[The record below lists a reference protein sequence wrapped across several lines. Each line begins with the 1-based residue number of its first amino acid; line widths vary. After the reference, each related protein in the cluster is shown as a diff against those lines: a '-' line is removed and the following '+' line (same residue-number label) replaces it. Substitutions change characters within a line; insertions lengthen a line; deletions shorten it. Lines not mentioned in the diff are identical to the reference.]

1 MIPPELL
8 KAIQKL
14 PLPEVRELAD
24 QLTNYLREQERTAL
38 APKENEARED
48 EFERYLLAKGL
59 INEIPSRD
67 ERDEDFDAF
76 EPIEVQGEPLSEAI
90 IRERG

>member
-8 KAIQKL
+8 KEIEKL
-14 PLPEVRELAD
+14 QLPEVRELAER
-24 QLTNYLREQERTAL
+24 LMNYLREQERSAL
-38 APKENEARED
+38 STKENEDRED
-48 EFERYLLAKGL
+48 EFERYLLSKGV

-67 ERDEDFDAF
+67 ERDEEFDAF
-76 EPIEVQGEPLSEAI
+76 EPIEVQGEPLSETI

>member
-8 KAIQKL
+8 KEIEKL
-14 PLPEVRELAD
+14 RLPEVRELAER
-24 QLTNYLREQERTAL
+24 LMNYLREQERSAL
-38 APKENEARED
+38 STKENEDRED
-48 EFERYLLAKGL
+48 EFERYLLSKGV

-67 ERDEDFDAF
+67 ERDEEFDAF
-76 EPIEVQGEPLSEAI
+76 EPIEVQGEPLSETI

>member
-8 KAIQKL
+8 KEIEKL
-14 PLPEVRELAD
+14 ALPEVKELAER
-24 QLTNYLREQERTAL
+24 LTNYLREQERTAL
-38 APKENEARED
+38 STKENEDRED
-48 EFERYLLAKGL
+48 EFERYLLAKGV

-67 ERDEDFDAF
+67 ERDDEFDAF
-76 EPIEVQGEPLSEAI
+76 EPIEVQGEPLSETI